1 MSTLLFKHWN
11 LLIITTAAVN
21 VLRAGKLSNCES
33 QVQHLRRRSQGEKSH
48 VFYFKLLLSQYF
60 IRGSVMIQTLSRV
73 AEMWVYLLSSFLVF
87 LMLLIP
93 KSHRQ
98 RAITIDI

>member
-1 MSTLLFKHWN
+1 
-11 LLIITTAAVN
+11 
-21 VLRAGKLSNCES
+21 
-33 QVQHLRRRSQGEKSH
+33 
-48 VFYFKLLLSQYF
+48 
-60 IRGSVMIQTLSRV
+60 MIQTLSRV